1 MTRMTLT
8 VVATVLL
15 SAPAVRGHHSYA
27 GFYDT
32 KERTVAI
39 EGTLEE
45 FQYANPHVIMTIR
58 TADSALYTVT
68 WQSSM
73 WVNRQANVSKDTF
86 KPGDHLVV
94 IASPSRDPRSREV
107 TQVREVR
114 RPRDQWI
121 WRASQ
126 PFAAPS

>member
-8 VVATVLL
+8 VVAAVLL
-15 SAPAVRGHHSYA
+15 SAPALLGHHSYA

-45 FQYANPHVIMTIR
+45 FQYANPHVILTIR
-58 TADSALYTVT
+58 TDAAAVYTVT

-73 WVNRQANVSKDTF
+73 WVSRQANVGGDTF
-86 KPGDHLVV
+86 KPGDRLVV
-94 IASPSRDPRSREV
+94 IGSPSRDPRSREV
-107 TQVREVR
+107 TQVREIR
-114 RPRDQWI
+114 RPRDRWI
-121 WRASQ
+121 WRTGE

>member
-8 VVATVLL
+8 VVAVVLL
-15 SAPAVRGHHSYA
+15 SAPVVRGHHSYA

-39 EGTLEE
+39 EGTLEA

-58 TADSALYTVT
+58 TADSALYTVI

-73 WVNRQANVSKDTF
+73 WVNRQANVGKDTF
-86 KPGDHLVV
+86 KPGDRLVV

-107 TQVREVR
+107 TQVREIR

-121 WRASQ
+121 WRTGE